1 MVGILCSTLSG
12 LLLDTLLHK
21 GPTHINIIG
30 DPLSL
35 ASYKFEK
42 VDHIPGLREPW
53 LIHLSSAAQTLGCHS
68 SLTPSLHLM
77 TGVRAARSH

>member
-12 LLLDTLLHK
+12 LFQDILLHK
-21 GPTHINIIG
+21 GPPHINIDG

-42 VDHIPGLREPW
+42 VDHIPGL
-53 LIHLSSAAQTLGCHS
+53 
-68 SLTPSLHLM
+68 
-77 TGVRAARSH
+77 